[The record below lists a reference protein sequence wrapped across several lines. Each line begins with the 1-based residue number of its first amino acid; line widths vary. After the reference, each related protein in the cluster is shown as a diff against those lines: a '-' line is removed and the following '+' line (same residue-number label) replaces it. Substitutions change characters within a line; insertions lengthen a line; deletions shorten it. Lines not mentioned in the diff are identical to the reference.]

1 MSVRGGVSKGS
12 VCKGGYVYEIF
23 FLVTMVCKGGGYV
36 YVTFSFV
43 AMVCKGRGGE
53 GAAKPRT

>member
-1 MSVRGGVSKGS
+1 M
-12 VCKGGYVYEIF
+12 YEIF

-43 AMVCKGRGGE
+43 AMVCKSGGVE
-53 GAAKPRT
+53 